1 MQQVKIILLFF
12 ILIPFLSGC
21 RNVHKDKVINTI
33 QNNKRLIIYC
43 ENAVAPPIYE
53 LKKQFEK
60 EFNCEVIIQNDCAQN
75 LIGLINYSNKGD
87 LFIPSSRHS
96 FGVLREKTEEEILD
110 SVFLGYNSVVFM
122 VKKGNPKGFNGDLSL
137 LASNELSLIIANP
150 ETSSLGYETRKVL
163 IAGRIYN
170 KVINNVISLSTDS
183 KGLIKSLINNQADL
197 IINFASTIHI
207 NGNINDV
214 EIIPLESKYQ
224 KSLEVYAGI
233 LSTTNNRDLAESFM
247 AYVNTPE
254 SKSVLMRYGF
264 SKRKTLIF

>member
-1 MQQVKIILLFF
+1 M
-12 ILIPFLSGC
+12 
-21 RNVHKDKVINTI
+21 
-33 QNNKRLIIYC
+33 
-43 ENAVAPPIYE
+43 
-53 LKKQFEK
+53 
-60 EFNCEVIIQNDCAQN
+60 
-75 LIGLINYSNKGD
+75 
-87 LFIPSSRHS
+87 
-96 FGVLREKTEEEILD
+96 
-110 SVFLGYNSVVFM
+110 
-122 VKKGNPKGFNGDLSL
+122 
-137 LASNELSLIIANP
+137 
-150 ETSSLGYETRKVL
+150 
-163 IAGRIYN
+163 
-170 KVINNVISLSTDS
+170 
-183 KGLIKSLINNQADL
+183 INNQADL